1 MLVLLLSA
9 CDKGASEH
17 NFSDPV
23 KAKQSTSE
31 PVPTQTADPHD
42 LNALADELGAG
53 SPDEPSASPIKLP
66 DGKLKIDEKY
76 LKTDVAPADLAN
88 YSYPLAL
95 DTTAVKNYAKAYNI
109 TDKEAQHSM
118 VLSMASPEPLNK
130 LLDQLKD
137 GKYLSHHL
145 TDGANMSLVIVTT
158 PDMVADKFEYVIE
171 GEFGRGLV
179 LPVVIEPKSD

>member
-23 KAKQSTSE
+23 KAKQSISE

-42 LNALADELGAG
+42 LKALADELGAG

-76 LKTDVAPADLAN
+76 LKTDVAPADLTN
-88 YSYPLAL
+88 YTYPLAL

-179 LPVVIEPKSD
+179 LPIEIQPNNQ

>member
-1 MLVLLLSA
+1 MLVLLLGA

-31 PVPTQTADPHD
+31 PVLTQTADPHD
-42 LNALADELGAG
+42 LKALADELGAG

-76 LKTDVAPADLAN
+76 LKTDVAPADLTN
-88 YSYPLAL
+88 YTYPLAL